1 MKMAQKT
8 ATHKPVPPRER
19 VFGGEVFEL
28 WSGEYGPES
37 GGHTKAKA
45 QHYAETLRRV
55 GNYARVVEY
64 GRKYFV
70 YFR

>member
-1 MKMAQKT
+1 MMP
-8 ATHKPVPPRER
+8 PVPPRER

-28 WSGEYGPES
+28 WSGEYGPEV
-37 GGHTKAKA
+37 GGHTKARA
-45 QHYAETLRRV
+45 QQYAETLRRV

>member
-1 MKMAQKT
+1 MGRPGN
-8 ATHKPVPPRER
+8 PVPPRER
-19 VFGGEVFEL
+19 VFGGEVFEI
-28 WSGEYGPES
+28 WSGEYGPEA

-45 QHYAETLRRV
+45 QQYAETLRRV

>member
-1 MKMAQKT
+1 MMPPT
-8 ATHKPVPPRER
+8 PPRER
-19 VFGGEVFEL
+19 TFGGEVFEL
-28 WSGEYGPES
+28 WSGEYGPEA

-45 QHYAETLRRV
+45 QQYAGDLRRL
-55 GNYARVVEY
+55 GNYARVVQY

>member
-1 MKMAQKT
+1 MTKPSN
-8 ATHKPVPPRER
+8 PVPPRER

-45 QHYAETLRRV
+45 QQYAETLRRV